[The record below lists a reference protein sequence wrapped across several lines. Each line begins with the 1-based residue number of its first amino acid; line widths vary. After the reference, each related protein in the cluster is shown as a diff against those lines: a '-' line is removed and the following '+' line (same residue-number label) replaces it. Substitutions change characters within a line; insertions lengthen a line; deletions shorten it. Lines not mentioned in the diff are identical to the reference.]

1 MNSSYLVGN
10 NSLSLV
16 PPMFFPFCCSP
27 HKPSREEYQQHKLNF
42 LKTVRD
48 SLETRLAAV
57 NAAIET
63 TERQV
68 TQAASATNE
77 Q

>member
-1 MNSSYLVGN
+1 
-10 NSLSLV
+10 
-16 PPMFFPFCCSP
+16 MFFPFCCSP
-27 HKPSREEYQQHKLNF
+27 QKPSRKDYQNHKLNI

-68 TQAASATNE
+68 AQAASAETNE
-77 Q
+77 PQN

>member
-1 MNSSYLVGN
+1 
-10 NSLSLV
+10 
-16 PPMFFPFCCSP
+16 MFFPFCCAP
-27 HKPSREEYQQHKLNF
+27 HQPSRKDYQQHKLNI

-68 TQAASATNE
+68 AQAASTATNE
-77 Q
+77 PQS